1 MSTDQ
6 RKPVRSGRGHG
17 LIDASEAMAESLLRA
32 VNELAGVSEQ
42 DPNAIPQDSGPLFRI
57 SRVTPTSARHP

>member
-1 MSTDQ
+1 
-6 RKPVRSGRGHG
+6 
-17 LIDASEAMAESLLRA
+17 MAESLLRA

-57 SRVTPTSARHP
+57 SR